1 MVGWLVYFAALCPP
15 LALSAPDCYSGL
27 AVLEPPS
34 GLDVL
39 RGGIDVEG
47 AFAGLFELVG
57 AFSAEL
63 LVLETG

>member
-1 MVGWLVYFAALCPP
+1 MVSWSVHFVVLFPP
-15 LALSAPDCYSGL
+15 SAPSAPACYLGL